1 MVTPTHLVQNNSNNP
16 KIVSS
21 VYSFSVIVQWSA
33 FMKNSM
39 AVQQDSYT
47 NLGNQQYSYV
57 YCFVYKNVYFIL
69 IRGRVAQFYEVY
81 LNDVQSY
88 QDEVLLSLNFKPI
101 VTLYCSS

>member
-57 YCFVYKNVYFIL
+57 YCFVYKKAVNVFLEYSLKCKGVSFYFAFYFIK
-69 IRGRVAQFYEVY
+69 
-81 LNDVQSY
+81 N
-88 QDEVLLSLNFKPI
+88 PI
-101 VTLYCSS
+101 STEDSCTKAINIH